1 MNKEKTVEITSMTSG
16 LILFI
21 AVIGIMIYSN
31 IRYYYPNYS
40 SNFLI
45 EVSLE
50 LIALIFVLFVYI
62 KKIKR
67 LKMINKDVKKLNLTS
82 TT

>member
-1 MNKEKTVEITSMTSG
+1 MNKEKTVEITSITSG

-31 IRYYYPNYS
+31 IKYYYPNYS
-40 SNFLI
+40 TNFLI
-45 EVSLE
+45 KLSLE
-50 LIALIFVLFVYI
+50 LIVLVFVLFIYI
-62 KKIKR
+62 KRIKR
-67 LKMINKDVKKLNLTS
+67 LNTINKDVKKLNLTN